1 MSDNQDKVA
10 AKLGLEKTENGLSL
24 TKQSL
29 LAAIGGPLGIA
40 EAILPAFTFSL
51 VFAVTKS
58 AVFSVTAA
66 AGFALGFIA
75 WRAIRRQS
83 LTQALVGA
91 AAIAL
96 AAFLALR
103 DGGSAEDYF
112 VPGFITNGV
121 YGSVMLLSV
130 LVRYPI
136 MGFVVQFLFGKPN
149 WRKHK
154 RTYRRVRLVTLIW
167 VAFFGLR
174 LAIQLPLYFSEQVE
188 MLAASRVIMGAPAY
202 AGLLALTW
210 VLLRRIAEGE
220 RE

>member
-1 MSDNQDKVA
+1 VSDNQDKVA

-121 YGSVMLLSV
+121 YGSVMVLSV

-210 VLLRRIAEGE
+210 VLLRRIAVGE

>member
-10 AKLGLEKTENGLSL
+10 ARLGLEQTENGLSL

-29 LAAIGGPLGIA
+29 LAAIGGPLGVA

-51 VFAVTKS
+51 VFAITKS
-58 AVFSVTAA
+58 APVSVGVA

-75 WRAIRRQS
+75 WRAIRRQN

-96 AAFLALR
+96 AAYLALR
-103 DGGSAEDYF
+103 DGGSAQDYF
-112 VPGFITNGV
+112 VPGFITNGA

-130 LVRYPI
+130 LIRYPL
-136 MGFVVQFLFGKPN
+136 MGFAVQFLFGKPN
-149 WRKHK
+149 WRTHK
-154 RTYRRVRLVTLIW
+154 KTYRRVRMVTLIW
-167 VAFFGLR
+167 VSFFALR
-174 LAIQLPLYFSEQVE
+174 LVIQLPLYFSGQVE
-188 MLAASRVIMGAPAY
+188 LLAASRVIMGAPAY

-210 VLLRRIAEGE
+210 VLLRSIAEAE